1 MMRIADVPPSLRHPL
16 HNYPPH
22 NTNVGIEVGFGL
34 HAKTATIRTE
44 AIYLP
49 IYWTNNYHAQG
60 RRMGSS
66 QLRAIPEVDAYLE
79 ILNPNE
85 QYFTITQGAEGIYET
100 VPDNLFVFS
109 SGGVG
114 DEPIP
119 LLCSPHPLLRRNRD
133 MLASFMGVFNPGAPA
148 ASDSPPRQSSS
159 DPNGVGTRIRRKMQE
174 IFSPMPNCSILRW
187 VEDIQPYREL
197 TARSRFGLAPRGYGR
212 TSFRLYEM
220 FSMGTVPVYIYN
232 EPWLPYRDQLE
243 WETFCVLCPESEL
256 LTLPE
261 RLLSI
266 GDTWWNEA
274 RRQASVLFNDYFTIA
289 GTCRQIARMV
299 EERW

>member
-1 MMRIADVPPSLRHPL
+1 MMRTADVPPSLKHPL

-22 NTNVGIEVGFGL
+22 NTGVGIEVGFGSY
-34 HAKTATIRTE
+34 AEATAIHTG

-66 QLRAIPEVDAYLE
+66 ALQAVPAADAYLDM
-79 ILNPNE
+79 LDPRE

-119 LLCSPHPLLRRNRD
+119 LLCSPHPQLTRSRD
-133 MLASFMGVFNPGAPA
+133 LLASFMGAFNPGAPV
-148 ASDSPPRQSSS
+148 ASDTPPRQSSS
-159 DPNGVGTRIRRKMQE
+159 DRNGVGTRIRQKMRE
-174 IFSPMPNCSILRW
+174 IFSAVDDCPMLPWL
-187 VEDIQPYREL
+187 EDIRPYREL
-197 TARSRFGLAPRGYGR
+197 TARSRFGLAPRGYGT

-220 FSMGTVPVYIYN
+220 FSMGAVPVYIYDDL
-232 EPWLPYRDQLE
+232 WLPYRDRLE

-256 LTLPE
+256 LLLPE

-266 GDTWWNEA
+266 GDTWWIDA
-274 RRQASVLFNDYFTIA
+274 RRSAGVLFDDYFTIE